1 MIVIDIDNIGNVL
14 FVRQLN
20 SGHNENTKDSIEIE
34 GQEFSLM
41 MANNPAELVTNYYY
55 DITKLKLCKKEINP
69 TAINNHTLSDLPIPS
84 TVRIGSEEFLV
95 EDGEL
100 EMTFDLP
107 GTYTINV
114 DSFPFQDATFE
125 VTV

>member
-1 MIVIDIDNIGNVL
+1 MINVHAIHNFIGKISGYTHCDSSIL
-14 FVRQLN
+14 DTLDLPADEFLILN
-20 SGHNENTKDSIEIE
+20 SGIID
-34 GQEFSLM
+34 GGLF
-41 MANNPAELVTNYYY
+41 YY
-55 DITKLKLCKKEINP
+55 DLVDQILPRPENP
-69 TAINNHTLSDLPIPS
+69 TTISGYILTNLPIPS
-84 TVRIGSEEFLV
+84 TIRIGSEEFLV

-100 EMTFDLP
+100 EMAFDLP

>member
-1 MIVIDIDNIGNVL
+1 MNYIVYNLCTGKIERTGYCPPNAFELQAISENESVL
-14 FVRQLN
+14 
-20 SGHNENTKDSIEIE
+20 E
-34 GQEFSLM
+34 GQ
-41 MANNPAELVTNYYY
+41 ANDLLDWIENGAVTA
-55 DITKLKLCKKEINP
+55 KLISPTTINGYIL
-69 TAINNHTLSDLPIPS
+69 TNLPIPS

-100 EMTFDLP
+100 DMTFDLP

-125 VTV
+125 VTVI

>member
-1 MIVIDIDNIGNVL
+1 MILNAIYNKNTGRLTNILECPLTQVAANL
-14 FVRQLN
+14 ALLPTT
-20 SGHNENTKDSIEIE
+20 HKSIETVISYNTDTYFIDV
-34 GQEFSLM
+34 QNS
-41 MANNPAELVTNYYY
+41 
-55 DITKLKLCKKEINP
+55 EIIPRPENP
-69 TAINNHTLSDLPIPS
+69 TTINGYILTNLPVPS
-84 TVRIGSEEFLV
+84 TVRIGTEEFLV

-100 EMTFDLP
+100 EMAFDLP